1 MRPTLPSSRRLLPL
15 CFMLMASVSVW
26 AQPLPAYLLYDAKG
40 KKTSHKKM
48 MGALAKADV
57 VLFGELHNN
66 PIAHWLQLAV
76 SKELLTRQPIALGA
90 EMLEAD
96 DQATLDSYL
105 KGEIDRK
112 ALDTLARLW
121 NNYATDYAPLV
132 ELAKTKE
139 LRFIATNVPR
149 RYASMVYKNGFG
161 VLDTLPDRDKQWM
174 APLPIDYDP
183 ELPGY
188 KDMLTMMGGHGG
200 DNLPKAQ
207 ALKDATMA
215 HFILANRTDGTLF
228 IHFNGAYHSD
238 RYEGIRWYLRKAR
251 PDLKYV
257 TISTISQ
264 KDINTLETDNLG
276 KADFII
282 CVDEDMPGSY

>member
-1 MRPTLPSSRRLLPL
+1 MNPTPLMKLLPL
-15 CFMLMASVSVW
+15 FLTLLLSATTL
-26 AQPLPAYLLYDAKG
+26 AQPRPAYMLFDAKG

-48 MGALAKADV
+48 MSSLEKADV

-66 PIAHWLQLAV
+66 PIAHWLQYAV
-76 SKELLTRQPIALGA
+76 SKELLMKRPIALGA

-96 DQATLDSYL
+96 DQAVLDRYL

-121 NNYATDYAPLV
+121 NNYATDYEPLV
-132 ELAKTKE
+132 EMAKDKNLNFT
-139 LRFIATNVPR
+139 ATNVPR

-161 VLDTLPDRDKQWM
+161 VLDTLPDTDKGWM
-174 APLPIDYDP
+174 APLPIGYDP

-188 KDMLTMMGGHGG
+188 KNMLSMMGGHGG

-215 HFILANRTDGTLF
+215 HFILQNRTDGTLF

-238 RYEGIRWYLRKAR
+238 RYEGILWYLRKAR
-251 PDLKYV
+251 PELRYV
-257 TISTISQ
+257 TISTVSQ
-264 KDINTLETDNLG
+264 KDLTRLDAEHLG